1 MNTEHATYPFD
12 TESVY
17 CQTHHAV
24 EPRIKG
30 VHYSEILLT
39 LNDVGMMNLDT
50 DEAKAKIATIREFVS
65 LLQARLTERDS
76 YKAPAVAGIASIE
89 DDFTFLQWVL
99 VTRELLWN

>member
-1 MNTEHATYPFD
+1 MNTTHERCGYDQDTWFCLTHNAT
-12 TESVY
+12 
-17 CQTHHAV
+17 
-24 EPRIKG
+24 EPRLKG

-50 DEAKAKIATIREFVS
+50 DEAKAKIAIIREFVS
-65 LLQARLTERDS
+65 LLLARLTERDS
-76 YKAPAVAGIASIE
+76 YKAPAVAGIANIE